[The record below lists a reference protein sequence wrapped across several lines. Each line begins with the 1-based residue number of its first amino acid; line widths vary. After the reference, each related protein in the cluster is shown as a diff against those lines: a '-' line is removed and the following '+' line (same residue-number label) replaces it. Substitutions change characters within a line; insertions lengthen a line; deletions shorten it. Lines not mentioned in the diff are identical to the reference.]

1 LADRVL
7 IERKAVLNIID
18 QMRIAIPQEI
28 QRAAE
33 LEAEREGLL
42 ALANAEAEEI
52 VAAAHERAEQ
62 LVQDHTVLQ
71 AAQERAAA
79 IIVQAEQQAADTIDQ
94 AETYA
99 SGELRG
105 LERQLARL
113 QRVVANG
120 LGHLQERH
128 EARQRDAAPKP

>member
-1 LADRVL
+1 
-7 IERKAVLNIID
+7 VLNIID

-42 ALANAEAEEI
+42 ALANAEAVEI
-52 VAAAHERAEQ
+52 VAAAQERAEQ

-71 AAQERAAA
+71 AAKERAAA
-79 IIVQAEQQAADTIDQ
+79 IIVQAERQAADTIDQ

-128 EARQRDAAPKP
+128 ETRQRDAAPKP